1 MAFKKGAPRPANA
14 GIKKGQTHAESKKRT
29 VREIVEAC
37 LGKTIPERLLE
48 IGKNHPDKEAD
59 ILEGLMPYTYPRLA
73 AVEVKAEVDV
83 PTEAVN
89 DLVEKLEKLARLN
102 GPA

>member
-1 MAFKKGAPRPANA
+1 MGS

-48 IGKNHPDKEAD
+48 IAAGNPEKEAD
-59 ILEGLMPYTYPRLA
+59 ILDGLMPYTYPRLA
-73 AVEVKAEVDV
+73 AVEMKAEVDI
-83 PTEAVN
+83 PTETVD
-89 DLVEKLEKLARLN
+89 DLVQKLEKLAKLN

>member
-48 IGKNHPDKEAD
+48 IAEKHPEKEAD
-59 ILEGLMPYTYPRLA
+59 ILDGLMPYTYPRLA
-73 AVEVKAEVDV
+73 AVEMKAEVDI
-83 PTEAVN
+83 PTETVD
-89 DLVEKLEKLARLN
+89 DLVQKLEKLAKLN